1 MNRYG
6 CKGTI
11 TVFLSLISTLFLSL
25 LCTLTESARV
35 QGAESV
41 ASSALDM
48 GIFSVMGEYE
58 REMLDRFNVF
68 FLDGAYGTG
77 EFDIRKVQMRLKN
90 MMEYTTE
97 PDKGLFMSFSMNLFP
112 MDIGQCTID
121 KYALATDGNGGVFYA
136 QAVANQKAGLAAD
149 VINKV
154 LDSQSKAE
162 QQDKASQEYEQSD
175 REIGKRM
182 DELEAEKEAVE
193 ESERQAA
200 LEDKKGQQDG
210 AFIPIEEADKVQV
223 DNPLDEIKKIKK
235 LGLLGLVL
243 KDPSKVSGKTV
254 DKKEMVSHREI
265 EKGNMQ
271 LEGIKRDLISDGI
284 FQEYLLDSF
293 PNITKKGKEGS
304 LDYQLEYILVGKD
317 NDVDNLKSVVNRLL
331 LMREGANFAYAM
343 GNSAMREAALA
354 LAILLVGA
362 IPVPGLVTATKAAL
376 LLAWAYGESLIDVRI
391 LLAGGKVPL
400 LKDESSWR
408 LSLENL
414 AHLTQIL
421 EEADSSTGKGL
432 AYKDYLRMLLVV
444 GDKEGYPM
452 RALDMIEGQM
462 RKRAATA
469 AFHADYCIAGI
480 RAEAEFYIN
489 PVFIRIPSVF
499 IGTYGGATEY
509 GTAGAMT
516 YLAGG

>member
-1 MNRYG
+1 MKRYR
-6 CKGTI
+6 CRGTI

-58 REMLDRFNVF
+58 KEMLERFNVF
-68 FLDGAYGTG
+68 FLDGAHGTG
-77 EFDIRKVQMRLKN
+77 EFDIRKAEMRLKN
-90 MMEYTTE
+90 MMEYTAE
-97 PDKGLFMSFSMNLFP
+97 PDKGLPLSFSMNLFP
-112 MDIGQCTID
+112 MEIEQCRID
-121 KYALATDGNGGVFYA
+121 KYALATDENGGVFYA

-154 LDSQSKAE
+154 LDSQNKAA
-162 QQDKASQEYEQSD
+162 QQEKASKEYEQSD
-175 REIGKRM
+175 KEIGKRM

-210 AFIPIEEADKVQV
+210 AFIPIDEADKIQV
-223 DNPLDEIKKIKK
+223 ENPLDEIKKIKK

-243 KDPSKVSGKTV
+243 KDPSAVSEKSV
-254 DKKEMVSHREI
+254 VKKEMVSHRET
-265 EKGNMQ
+265 EKGNLQ
-271 LEGIKRDLISDGI
+271 LQGIKRDLISDGI
-284 FQEYLLDSF
+284 FQEYLLDNF
-293 PNITKKGKEGS
+293 PGITGGGREGS

-343 GNSAMREAALA
+343 GNASMREAALA
-354 LAILLVGA
+354 LAVLLVGA
-362 IPVPGLVTATKAAL
+362 IPIPGLVTATKAAL

-414 AHLTQIL
+414 AHLTQVL
-421 EEADSSTGKGL
+421 EEAGSGTGKGL
-432 AYKDYLRMLLVV
+432 AYKDYLRLLLAV
-444 GDKEGYPM
+444 GDKKEYPM

-469 AFHADYCIAGI
+469 EFQADYCIAGI
-480 RAEAEFYIN
+480 RAEAQFYIK
-489 PVFIRIPSVF
+489 PVFLRITSAF
-499 IGTYGGATEY
+499 TGTSKRGIEY